1 MEDRPKN
8 FLLILYEIGSN
19 HKKELLRVQTS
30 KYRRFL
36 MNLKQLQ
43 DYKSMPEAYI
53 RVGYTQGGKNEGFY
67 DNFNDLMFAFE
78 AFVEK

>member
-1 MEDRPKN
+1 
-8 FLLILYEIGSN
+8 
-19 HKKELLRVQTS
+19 
-30 KYRRFL
+30 